1 MEEPKEKRRIELEKN
16 ESELN
21 KYIDEN
27 NKIKKE
33 NEILLMKNK
42 ELEKE
47 IKEIKLRYHSLE
59 KVNNEELITIYKK
72 PTLIGLNNI
81 NNIFNSILQCL
92 SQTGELTSYFLN
104 NENIEEIINDNI
116 ESKDKND

>member
-1 MEEPKEKRRIELEKN
+1 MEELKEKGRIEIEKI

-27 NKIKKE
+27 NKLKKE

-47 IKEIKLRYHSLE
+47 IKEIKLKYHSQE
-59 KVNNEELITIYKK
+59 EVNNQELMTIYKK
-72 PTLIGLNNI
+72 PTLAFYI
-81 NNIFNSILQCL
+81 
-92 SQTGELTSYFLN
+92 
-104 NENIEEIINDNI
+104 
-116 ESKDKND
+116 